1 MAEMIQGL
9 DVASHQGNVNF
20 AEVAG
25 DGFRFCICKA
35 TEGGDFQDPKFGE
48 NMRKIAELRAT
59 DPSFYGGAYHFARP
73 DNRTGRSGGETEG
86 RWFSQVLNEVSAEV
100 GFSVAT
106 DFLEPA
112 LDFEK
117 YSDSNGTQNIP
128 WIEGFLDVLKNE
140 TGRDGMIYTGP
151 NVWMYEVSNTDQ
163 FNNYPLWEVAYSSQG
178 SNPNASPPQMPKN
191 DATKEEW
198 VWTFWQW
205 SGGGDYDYYQRQFGD
220 IAGIPSGVADVNR
233 LNGGDERLRE
243 LANAG
248 GTPIPP
254 PVDLAWPRPP
264 QQLDLNSLRG
274 SFSEYVA
281 RVQGLLL
288 AHKYGPDGLTG
299 SNGLPDGMMGNKT
312 ESYLK
317 DFKSKHAL
325 LANAVMDWDTWWA
338 LAYDKLRV

>member
-317 DFKSKHAL
+317 DFKLKHAL
-325 LANAVMDWDTWWA
+325 AANAVMDWDTWWA